1 MLSSV
6 TGWRTLAMGVLLI
19 AWSRTGPVYPV
30 NGGPYLACRRRRG
43 GH

>member
-6 TGWRTLAMGVLLI
+6 TGWRTLAMGILLV
-19 AWSRTGPVYPV
+19 ADRAAVPV
-30 NGGPYLACRRRRG
+30 NGGPYLARRRRWG

>member
-6 TGWRTLAMGVLLI
+6 TGWRTLAMGILLV
-19 AWSRTGPVYPV
+19 ADRAGVPRQR
-30 NGGPYLACRRRRG
+30 GPYLACRRRRG